1 MRQVFA
7 AAVLTMVLAV
17 SAFAADVTGKWKASI
32 EGPQGPMDLMFT
44 FKTEGDKVTG
54 TVASPMGDLP
64 LSDVKVDGDQ
74 IAFTVATDQ
83 FSVVHKG
90 TVVGDEMKLTVDMMG
105 EAREMVAKR
114 QP

>member
-7 AAVLTMVLAV
+7 AAVLVMVLAV

-44 FKTEGDKVTG
+44 FKTESDKVTG
-54 TVASPMGDLP
+54 TVASPMGELP
-64 LSDVKVDGDQ
+64 LTDVKVDGDQ
-74 IAFTVATDQ
+74 IAFTVSTDQ
-83 FSVVHKG
+83 FSVVHTG
-90 TVVGDEMKLTVDMMG
+90 TVVGDEMKLKVDMMG